1 MSISYNF
8 KTQVKEYMDK
18 IRPDKEIEGQSDYLE
33 LYYDWWKGYDPN
45 FHSYIIKTLLKH
57 QKMTKKSLKMVK
69 TIGEDHADLI
79 FNERTKVALD
89 NENQTKA
96 MTDLITT
103 KGMFTKI
110 NKAVELGYALSMA
123 AVVMSVKGI
132 PTNEKSGRMISKD
145 GNIKFDVIDARHI
158 VPITVED
165 GEITEAC
172 FISRNTNYYNF
183 VFHLLNEKDN
193 YEIHSVKYTFVKR
206 TGSLIMKPNQ
216 IIEPFQT
223 NSPHKWFMIVSP
235 PIANNI
241 DPDSNLPVP
250 IWANCLDVIK
260 CLDNKYNAY
269 NEEFVLGRKRLFV
282 NSKIATRVP
291 VIVDGK
297 LTYQTEQ
304 VFDPNDTAINILP
317 DEDTKGDGS
326 ANFNKIQETGKEF
339 REQALRDAINQE
351 LNILSQKLHF
361 GNNYYNIGGGS
372 TRPLQTATAVN
383 AMSMSVIRTVRN
395 YQTDLEPKMRDFFK
409 AIIET
414 ATNFTPDNLGD
425 INVNDIKIIY
435 EDSIFEDKDAIQERD
450 RKDVAAG
457 LMSPEEYRSKHMSE
471 NKETA
476 ALTMQK
482 YGLKVNQFLPAL
494 SAGAMS
500 PQKFIAVVY
509 GEDYANTEEGQAEVE
524 YVRNAIENMNMGYE
538 LYNSQADLIKEQNP
552 ELPQD
557 TETTHPNEPIKTK
570 VETKEV

>member
-8 KTQVKEYMDK
+8 ETQANEYISK
-18 IRPDKEIEGQSDYLE
+18 IRPDTQIEGQSDYLE

-45 FHSYIIKTLLKH
+45 FHSYRIRTLLTSK
-57 QKMTKKSLKMVK
+57 TIIKKSLKMVK

-79 FNERTKVALD
+79 FNERTKIALD
-89 NENQTKA
+89 SENQTKA
-96 MTDLITT
+96 MTDLITS
-103 KGMFTKI
+103 KGMFTKL
-110 NKAVELGYALSMA
+110 NKAVELGYALSMSA
-123 AVVMSVKGI
+123 IVMSIKGI
-132 PTNEKSGRMISKD
+132 STNEEGKIIAKD
-145 GNIKFDVIDARHI
+145 GDIKFNVIDARHI

-183 VFHLLNEKDN
+183 VFHLLNEQGN
-193 YEIHSVKYTFVKR
+193 YEIHSVKYKFIKR
-206 TGSLIMKPNQ
+206 TGSLVIEPDQ
-216 IIEPFQT
+216 IIKPFNT
-223 NSPHKWFMIVSP
+223 NSKYKWFMIVSP

-250 IWANCLDVIK
+250 VWANCLDTIK

-282 NSKIATRVP
+282 SSKIATRVP

-317 DEDTKGDGS
+317 EEETKGDSS

-372 TRPLQTATAVN
+372 SRPLQTATAVN

-395 YQTDLEPKMRDFFK
+395 YQTDLEPKMKDFFK
-409 AIIET
+409 SIIET
-414 ATNFTPDNLGD
+414 ATNFTADNLGD

-457 LMSPEEYRSKHMSE
+457 LLSPEEYRSKHMGE
-471 NKETA
+471 NKDTA
-476 ALTMQK
+476 SLSMQK
-482 YGLKVNQFLPAL
+482 YGLKVNQFLQAL

-500 PQKFIAVVY
+500 PEKFIAVSY
-509 GEDYANTEEGQAEVE
+509 GEDYVNTEEGKAEVE

-538 LYNSQADLIKEQNP
+538 LYNSQADLIKGQNP
-552 ELPQD
+552 NLPQD
-557 TETTHPNEPIKTK
+557 TDTTHPNEPIKTK
-570 VETKEV
+570 VEAKVV